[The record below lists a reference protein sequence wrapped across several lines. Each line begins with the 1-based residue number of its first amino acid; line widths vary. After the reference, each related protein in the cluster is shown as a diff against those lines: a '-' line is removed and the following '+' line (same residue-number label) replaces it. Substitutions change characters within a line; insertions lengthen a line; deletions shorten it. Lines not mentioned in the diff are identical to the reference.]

1 MQIDPVTLEILNTRV
16 AAASEEMALTLKRT
30 GRSLYVK
37 EAVDFAVGLVDL
49 KGKFFATPRNF
60 GSALID
66 YDCMPTI
73 TGAGELEDGDVILTN
88 HPYFSGGLVNHTPDL
103 TFIKPYFHAGSIVC
117 YGYDFIHSTD
127 VGGKVPSSI
136 SPTNSEIFQEGLLI
150 PPLKI
155 KKRGRLNED
164 LLALYRANVRTP
176 DLNLQDM
183 SAMFAAIE
191 TGERRVAEIIASHG
205 VETFLTAQED
215 LQEYAAEKSRAVLRR
230 IPNGEYDFWDFM
242 DDDAVTPIP
251 VRLRVRATVRD
262 GTVHLD
268 YSGTDPQVLS
278 AYNVPTLSTRHPW
291 LTTRIMHYVTTHDPT
306 TPLNAGIFEPVTTHV
321 PVGAILNPEFP
332 AATGVRAATA
342 YRCNDAATGALSHGV
357 PRDMPAP
364 SGGAMVPVVL
374 AEFDKR
380 TNRRN
385 VLVLNSIIVGSGAR
399 YGSDGYDGVD
409 GSISTIRN
417 TPAEKSELEA
427 GVEILEYRLNP
438 DSAGPGRWRGGLGL
452 LFMFRVTQGGS
463 AVLGRG
469 LERFRFRPWGM
480 AGGKPGAN
488 MRVVLNRGTEGERD
502 LGKIDMV
509 PVAEGDTVTF
519 MTPGGGGYGDPFLRD
534 PAAVLADVRA
544 GYVSPESAERDYGV
558 VIRDGAVDHGATA
571 AHRVSRPI
579 ETDELA
585 FDFGP
590 ERRSW
595 DEVFTDERMSDL
607 NRLLLEVPSSVRQ
620 TVREGVY
627 YRVVPNL
634 EDPDKLAANELIT
647 DPVHQAEVLDREIAR
662 LAAAQEAAADAPQK
676 MGSE

>member
-1 MQIDPVTLEILNTRV
+1 MKIDSITLEILNTKV

-49 KGKFFATPRNF
+49 KGKFFATPRGF

-73 TGAGELEDGDVILTN
+73 SGVGPLEEGDVILTN
-88 HPYFSGGLVNHTPDL
+88 HPYFSGGLVSHTPDL
-103 TFIKPYFHAGSIVC
+103 TFIKPYYHEGEIAC
-117 YGYDFIHSTD
+117 YGYDFVHSTD

-155 KKRGRLNED
+155 MKRGQMNED
-164 LLALYRANVRTP
+164 VITLFRANVRTP

-183 SAMFAAIE
+183 KAMFAALEI
-191 TGERRVAEIIASHG
+191 GEKRVAEIIAHHG
-205 VETFLTAQED
+205 IGTFMQAQID
-215 LQEYAAEKSRAVLRR
+215 LQEYAGLKAREVLRR
-230 IPNGEYDFWDFM
+230 IPDGEYDFWDFM
-242 DDDAVTPIP
+242 DDDAVTPVP
-251 VRLRVRATVRD
+251 VRIRVKATVRD

-268 YSGTDPQVLS
+268 YSGTDPQVMS

-306 TPLNAGIFEPVTTHV
+306 TPLNAGIFDPVTTYV
-321 PVGAILNPEFP
+321 PVGTILNPEFP

-374 AEFDKR
+374 AEYDKR
-380 TNRRN
+380 TNKRN

-427 GVEILEYRLNP
+427 GVDILEYGLNP
-438 DSAGPGRWRGGLGL
+438 DSAGPGQWRGGLGL
-452 LFMFRVTQGGS
+452 LFTFRVTQSGS

-480 AGGKPGAN
+480 AGGKPAAN
-488 MRVVLNRGTEGERD
+488 MRVVLNKGTAAERE
-502 LGKIDMV
+502 LGKIDMLQL
-509 PVAEGDTVTF
+509 GKDDTVTF
-519 MTPGGGGYGDPFLRD
+519 MTPGGGGYGDPFRRD
-534 PAAVLADVRA
+534 PSAVLDDVRS
-544 GYVSPESAERDYGV
+544 GYVSLESAQTDYGV
-558 VIRDGAVDHGATA
+558 VMRNGSIDEEATGTRRA
-571 AHRVSRPI
+571 SRPLHHSN
-579 ETDELA
+579 EMTFE
-585 FDFGP
+585 FGA
-590 ERRSW
+590 ERDAW
-595 DEVFTDERMSDL
+595 DTVFTDSRMFAL
-607 NRLLLEVPSSVRQ
+607 NRLLLDIPSSIRQ
-620 TVREGVY
+620 TVRQEIY
-627 YRVVPNL
+627 HKVVPNL
-634 EDPDKLAANELIT
+634 ADPKKLARNELIT
-647 DPVHQAEVLDREIAR
+647 DAENQGAALDAEIAV
-662 LAAAQEAAADAPQK
+662 LKEQGAAGA
-676 MGSE
+676 